1 MREDSRDGGYAG
13 HAEDGKEGSVFSL
26 EDKFRAF
33 DEVFFRVGVMED
45 LVSREKDKT
54 RLQVSPFESYDI

>member
-1 MREDSRDGGYAG
+1 MREDARDAGHAG

-26 EDKFRAF
+26 EDKFRVF